1 MDANEIERKLEEKK
15 VYIKRAY
22 HIREIGIFGSF
33 IRGEQT
39 ASSDIDVLVEFEK
52 GHKDFFNYMRFK
64 FYLEGL
70 LGRNVDLVIKNA
82 VKLRLRKRI
91 FSEVEYV

>member
-15 VYIKRAY
+15 VYMKGVF
-22 HIREIGIFGSF
+22 HIREIGLFGSY

-39 ASSDIDVLVEFEK
+39 ASSDIDVLVKFEK
-52 GHKDFFNYMRFK
+52 GHKDFFNYMRLK
-64 FYLEGL
+64 YYLEGL

>member
-15 VYIKRAY
+15 VYMKGVF
-22 HIREIGIFGSF
+22 HIRE
-33 IRGEQT
+33 
-39 ASSDIDVLVEFEK
+39 
-52 GHKDFFNYMRFK
+52 
-64 FYLEGL
+64 
-70 LGRNVDLVIKNA
+70 IKNA